1 MIESVFYRYE
11 CTVCGKII
19 CRTIKQ
25 ENFRCP
31 DCKDS
36 ILQERFQVYKKFI
49 LEFKKIFIKNN
60 VFIGKRFK
68 AVETEL
74 SYLIKR
80 FENIEKRIDG
90 LEADIIRFVQEE
102 KAKIIAYVKEKI
114 ND

>member
-1 MIESVFYRYE
+1 MEMEEKVFFRYE
-11 CTVCGKII
+11 CLACGKII
-19 CRTIKQ
+19 CHTSKRDDF
-25 ENFRCP
+25 NCP
-31 DCKDS
+31 DCEAIENITGS
-36 ILQERFQVYKKFI
+36 
-49 LEFKKIFIKNN
+49 
-60 VFIGKRFK
+60 IGKRFK

-102 KAKIIAYVKEKI
+102 KAKIIAYIKEKI